1 MTTTINTDDAR
12 LEAVL
17 SLRAIA
23 GWYFKSAEQAANP
36 EARLWLAA
44 KLEKEAARLRRHPIS
59 AQTLSARAAQ

>member
-23 GWYFKSAEQAANP
+23 GWYFKSAEEAGNP
-36 EARLWLAA
+36 ETRLWLAA
-44 KLEKEAARLRRHPIS
+44 ILEKEAA
-59 AQTLSARAAQ
+59 AQRAAMTLTQ